1 MLSMYS
7 AEAVI
12 PQAEGLA
19 ASNFGYEYEC
29 LAYYDTPEGLGEE
42 IGRFLARN
50 AAEPGEPA

>member
-1 MLSMYS
+1 MDS

-19 ASNFGYEYEC
+19 ASKFGYEYEC